1 MDPEEMTAFELGY
14 RTNLFKR
21 IGFNVEF
28 YYNEIDDLIERVTT
42 NQTIPLLI
50 RYDNAF
56 NAIAKGI
63 EFSADLPVTSWWKVT
78 ANYTFQQLEYKRIN
92 KDVPGTPKHKFNLGS
107 NLTFLNGLSFDVKV
121 HFVDDTKWNGL
132 TSDIKIDGYVRLDLR
147 ISKKLLNNKL
157 EISFV
162 GQNLTDKLHPE
173 TTDGMATYEVEQL
186 LYGQITLRFD

>member
-1 MDPEEMTAFELGY
+1 MIKMKY
-14 RTNLFKR
+14 
-21 IGFNVEF
+21 
-28 YYNEIDDLIERVTT
+28 LIAAVCMLT
-42 NQTIPLLI
+42 L
-50 RYDNAF
+50 NAY
-56 NAIAKGI
+56 
-63 EFSADLPVTSWWKVT
+63 AD
-78 ANYTFQQLEYKRIN
+78 
-92 KDVPGTPKHKFNLGS
+92 G
-107 NLTFLNGLSFDVKV
+107 
-121 HFVDDTKWNGL
+121 FVDDTKWNGL